1 MGLLNISIATMPQS
15 TTHAMLQEH
24 KALPKICL
32 LNLATIRDFLRQ
44 IDDGR
49 TAVDSV
55 FRTPSRS
62 GSALD
67 LLESPIN
74 KEDRC
79 AEYDVSMFSPPQRR
93 ALKDERKAIKE
104 GLVVNKKKE
113 LIDFQR
119 DILDH

>member
-1 MGLLNISIATMPQS
+1 MPQL

-24 KALPKICL
+24 KALPKVCL

-55 FRTPSRS
+55 FPNTLAEWFCAGFARVT
-62 GSALD
+62 GT
-67 LLESPIN
+67 PIN

-79 AEYDVSMFSPPQRR
+79 AEYDVSMFST
-93 ALKDERKAIKE
+93 AASSFE
-104 GLVVNKKKE
+104 N
-113 LIDFQR
+113 
-119 DILDH
+119 